1 MYGRLG
7 YDGVSR
13 KETVVGV
20 SDRQPRLMDV
30 VSEDNP
36 APVLHIHRCE
46 DFRPQISEPGNC
58 LNRSQAISL
67 SVHMSHC
74 LKGGI

>member
-36 APVLHIHRCE
+36 APVSLLGAWE
-46 DFRPQISEPGNC
+46 GGG
-58 LNRSQAISL
+58 RSHHNSTFP
-67 SVHMSHC
+67 SN
-74 LKGGI
+74 